1 MKRQARQILIG
12 GGVYALALCLS
23 AGTVKLALFVAAYLI
38 CGGDVLWRSAKNLRK
53 GEWLDENFLMSLATV
68 GAFVIGEYPEAVAVM
83 LFYQTGEFFLHW
95 ALHRSRRSVRALLE
109 LQPDTVLV
117 RREGGWRHVPAQS
130 VEPGEVFRVKPGERT
145 ALESSFCVFKETK
158 WGIRAL
164 CRLLLT
170 YYRRDGLETVEEI
183 IRRYAPAKENDT
195 ESYIKDVCQRTGF
208 KAQEKLRLT
217 DRETM
222 LKLIKAIIWHENGL
236 QPYED
241 KELSVGMR
249 LAGIG

>member
-1 MKRQARQILIG
+1 MTRGIRNCNPGNI
-12 GGVYALALCLS
+12 
-23 AGTVKLALFVAAYLI
+23 
-38 CGGDVLWRSAKNLRK
+38 RK
-53 GEWLDENFLMSLATV
+53 GENWEGMDE
-68 GAFVIGEYPEAVAVM
+68 
-83 LFYQTGEFFLHW
+83 
-95 ALHRSRRSVRALLE
+95 
-109 LQPDTVLV
+109 
-117 RREGGWRHVPAQS
+117 
-130 VEPGEVFRVKPGERT
+130 ERT

-164 CRLLLT
+164 CRILLT

-183 IRRYAPAKENDT
+183 IRRYAPSTENDT

-208 KAQEKLRLT
+208 KAREKLRLQ

>member
-1 MKRQARQILIG
+1 MTRGIRNCNPGNI
-12 GGVYALALCLS
+12 
-23 AGTVKLALFVAAYLI
+23 
-38 CGGDVLWRSAKNLRK
+38 RK
-53 GEWLDENFLMSLATV
+53 GENW
-68 GAFVIGEYPEAVAVM
+68 
-83 LFYQTGEFFLHW
+83 
-95 ALHRSRRSVRALLE
+95 
-109 LQPDTVLV
+109 
-117 RREGGWRHVPAQS
+117 EGMD
-130 VEPGEVFRVKPGERT
+130 GERT

-164 CRLLLT
+164 CVLLLN
-170 YYRRDGLETVEEI
+170 YQRKHGLETVEEI